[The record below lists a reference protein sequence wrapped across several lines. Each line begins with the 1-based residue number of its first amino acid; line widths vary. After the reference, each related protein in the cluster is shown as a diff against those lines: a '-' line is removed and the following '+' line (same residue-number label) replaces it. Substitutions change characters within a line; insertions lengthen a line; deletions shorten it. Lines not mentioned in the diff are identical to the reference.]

1 MFTVIIAQEEYVE
14 KVQQYE
20 LFLRPFLE
28 SEDVKFCKWNTE
40 GQRLSEMVPDLA
52 GIVGRR
58 KEWRAV
64 ILSDEE
70 GLNKQNP
77 FDLVDQ
83 KPEPFTGEKRGA
95 DSVLAKEGDREGD
108 ESGPELTN
116 DQLVDL
122 ERNLDYIYSDE
133 YKAYLE
139 QEHRKKLAAYE
150 QAATKSLTRLVT
162 FFCNGPTVTKG
173 STSSMAE
180 KDSDYRRYVAESQR
194 KKELRSEIL
203 GTEIMEIAQPKE
215 VLCIA
220 KRTYEC
226 DECEY
231 DTLWSVHTEAEYSR
245 FYDRNM
251 YFDKMRYLVFDI
263 LPKEQRDYSFD
274 YIRYMYATILLAT
287 NTIPNSCLSAERVYS
302 LECENDEH
310 ALRVLL
316 QTYDAKLDATKE
328 MLKQRIR
335 EIHQKK
341 PLTLT
346 DSEAARLFDS
356 RVEQT
361 VVLDD
366 SVKAEDL
373 YAKPQLIG
381 LANGCSRNEEVVWEE
396 EYSRSRRTLNKM
408 LKQTRRA
415 LKRAATAAQS
425 QQDVPIGNVLMLNEF
440 QKEDVQDFVDA
451 QELEMLR
458 VDTVDLYNEEAMA
471 EQMEA
476 ADKEVKEKIKTRM
489 FRGTTLAVG
498 GVACGAFLL
507 GFFTVFLNFK
517 NAQQNFFN
525 FGTTLIL
532 LGVLMGLF
540 AVGAIVTLFFL
551 RSGLTGKFREYNEV
565 VHGVDVQLH
574 QAMGKYT
581 KYLTHACNMR
591 RGYGVLNAVQES
603 VNPDVQT
610 VTLYMKHIADM
621 ERAKDENKDVFGQFM
636 VGKKDVRHEDATPY
650 TWNFDKAEDYQYP
663 LPYTEGTVRKITFVQ
678 SGVEAT
684 VPVDF
689 VKRIVVRREE
699 LYE

>member
-1 MFTVIIAQEEYVE
+1 MFTVIIAQEDYVQ

-40 GQRLSEMVPDLA
+40 GQRLAEMTPELA

-64 ILSDEE
+64 IICDEE
-70 GLNKQNP
+70 GLTKQNP

-95 DSVLAKEGDREGD
+95 GVLAKNGD
-108 ESGPELTN
+108 EEGGEGSEELTA
-116 DQLVDL
+116 DQIVDL

-133 YKAYLE
+133 YKAYLD
-139 QEHRKKLAAYE
+139 QEHQKKLDAYD
-150 QAATKSLTRLVT
+150 QAAKKSLTRLVT

-173 STSSMAE
+173 TTSSMAE
-180 KDSDYRRYVAESQR
+180 KDSDYRRYVKESMHKQ
-194 KKELRSEIL
+194 ELREQIL
-203 GTEIMEIAQPKE
+203 GDEVMEIAQPKE

-220 KRTYEC
+220 KRTHEC

-231 DTLWSVHTEAEYSR
+231 DTVWSVHTEAEYSR

-274 YIRYMYATILLAT
+274 YIRFLYATILLAT

-302 LECENDEH
+302 LVCENDEQ
-310 ALRVLL
+310 ALRTLL
-316 QTYDAKLDATKE
+316 QTYDAKLDATKD
-328 MLKQRIR
+328 MLQQKIQEIR
-335 EIHQKK
+335 QKK

-346 DSEAARLFDS
+346 DTEAARLFDT
-356 RVEQT
+356 RVEQM
-361 VVLDD
+361 VVLDN
-366 SVKAEDL
+366 SVKSEDL

-381 LANGCSRNEEVVWEE
+381 LANGCSRNEEVVWDE
-396 EYSRSRRTLNKM
+396 EYNRSRQTLSKM
-408 LKQTRRA
+408 LKHTRRA
-415 LKRAATAAQS
+415 LKRATTTAQN
-425 QQDVPIGNVLMLNEF
+425 QKDVPLGNVLMLNEF

-458 VDTVDLYNEEAMA
+458 VETMDLYNETSMNEEM
-471 EQMEA
+471 EQ
-476 ADKEVKEKIKTRM
+476 ADQEVKQKIQTRM

-507 GFFTVFLNFK
+507 GFFTVFLK
-517 NAQQNFFN
+517 SAKLNFFN
-525 FGTTLIL
+525 FGTTLTLLAVL
-532 LGVLMGLF
+532 LGAF
-540 AVGAIVTLFFL
+540 AVGAVITLFFL
-551 RSGLTGKFREYNEV
+551 RSGLTGKFREYNDV
-565 VHGVDVQLH
+565 MHGIDVQIH
-574 QAMGKYT
+574 DAMGKYT

-591 RGYGVLNAVQES
+591 RGYGVLNAVQEHT
-603 VNPDVQT
+603 NPDVQL

-621 ERAKDENKDVFGQFM
+621 ERAKDDNKDVFGQFM
-636 VGKKDVRHEDATPY
+636 VGKKDVRREDAEPY
-650 TWNFDKAEDYQYP
+650 TWNFEKAEDYQYP
-663 LPYTEGTVRKITFVQ
+663 LPYTDGTVRRITFIQ
-678 SGVEAT
+678 SGVEAV

-689 VKRIVVRREE
+689 VKEIVVRREE

>member
-1 MFTVIIAQEEYVE
+1 MFTVIIAQEDYVQ
-14 KVQQYE
+14 KVHQYE

-28 SEDVKFCKWNTE
+28 SEDLVFCEWNTE
-40 GQRLSEMVPDLA
+40 GRSLAEMTPQLA

-64 ILSDEE
+64 IICDEE
-70 GLNKQNP
+70 GLTKQNP
-77 FDLVDQ
+77 FDLVDL
-83 KPEPFTGEKRGA
+83 KLEAFTGKKRG
-95 DSVLAKEGDREGD
+95 DGLPGEEGKDGAEGD
-108 ESGPELTN
+108 EDLTS
-116 DQLVDL
+116 DQIVDL

-139 QEHRKKLAAYE
+139 QEHQKKLQAYD
-150 QAATKSLTRLVT
+150 QAAEKSLTRLVT

-173 STSSMAE
+173 TTSSMAE
-180 KDSDYRRYVAESQR
+180 KDSDYRRYVKESMHKQ
-194 KKELRSEIL
+194 ELRQQIL
-203 GTEIMEIAQPKE
+203 GDEVMEIAQPKE
-215 VLCIA
+215 VLCVA
-220 KRTYEC
+220 KRTHEC

-231 DTLWSVHTEAEYSR
+231 DTVWSVHTEAEYSR

-274 YIRYMYATILLAT
+274 YIRFLYATILLAT

-328 MLKQRIR
+328 MLEQKIR
-335 EIHQKK
+335 EIRQKK

-346 DSEAARLFDS
+346 DTEAARLFDT

-396 EYSRSRRTLNKM
+396 EYGRSRQTLTKM

-425 QQDVPIGNVLMLNEF
+425 QKDVPLGNVLMLNEF

-458 VDTVDLYNEEAMA
+458 VETLDLYNEDAMA

-476 ADKEVKEKIKTRM
+476 ADKEVKEKIQTRM
-489 FRGTTLAVG
+489 FRSTTLAVG

-507 GFFTVFLNFK
+507 GFFTVFLQSAASHFL
-517 NAQQNFFN
+517 N
-525 FGTTLIL
+525 FGTTLMLLGIL
-532 LGVLMGLF
+532 LGAF
-540 AVGAIVTLFFL
+540 AVGAVITLFFL
-551 RSGLTGKFREYNEV
+551 RSGLTGKFREYNDV
-565 VHGVDVQLH
+565 MHGVDVQLH
-574 QAMGKYT
+574 EAMGKYT
-581 KYLTHACNMR
+581 KYLTHACNVR
-591 RGYGVLNAVQES
+591 RGYGVLNAVQENE
-603 VNPDVQT
+603 NPDVQL

-636 VGKKDVRHEDATPY
+636 VGKKDVRREDAEPY
-650 TWNFDKAEDYQYP
+650 TWNFDKAEDYEYP
-663 LPYTEGTVRKITFVQ
+663 LPYTDGTIRRITFVQ
-678 SGVEAT
+678 PGVEAI

-689 VKRIVVRREE
+689 VKKIVVRREE